1 MHTRTGIP
9 IHIEI
14 DLDVG
19 LILYGIILYLVVYA
33 FLKAG
38 VEMTADSDGMELALG
53 RWQLLW
59 RALPLVPE
67 PVRV

>member
-9 IHIEI
+9 IHI
-14 DLDVG
+14 DVG
-19 LILYGIILYLVVYA
+19 LILYNKICIVIVVYA
-33 FLKAG
+33 FLQAG
-38 VEMTADSDGMELALG
+38 VEMTGTADSDGMELALG

-67 PVRV
+67 PVHV

>member
-9 IHIEI
+9 IHI
-14 DLDVG
+14 DVG
-19 LILYGIILYLVVYA
+19 LILYNKIYIVIVVYA
-33 FLKAG
+33 FLQAG

-67 PVRV
+67 PVHV